1 MKGYAMLIGSITGLV
16 IARHWIGGLIGGLIG
31 WLIDSGFFR
40 LAATGVVR
48 GRDPHAPMA
57 ALFALL
63 GRLAKIDGRVDETEI
78 AVCEQLIRRLGLDSD
93 GRRIAVESF
102 QNGKQLDFD
111 LTMAYA
117 ELRTGRQHAPLFLDV
132 FIDMALADGRI
143 DPEER
148 RLLGKFAWMLGVRES
163 ALELLLRRRGGPRRT
178 GSAGGASTAA
188 RSDPYA
194 VLGVERTAS
203 DADVRHTF
211 RKLVSQHHPDK
222 LVAKGSPPEMVK
234 LAQQRTQEILA
245 AYEDIKTAR
254 GMKS

>member
-1 MKGYAMLIGSITGLV
+1 MKGYATIIGAVAGLA
-16 IARHWIGGLIGGLIG
+16 IARHWIGALVGGVIG
-31 WLIDSGFFR
+31 WLVDSGFFK
-40 LAATGVVR
+40 LAAAGITR

-57 ALFALL
+57 ALFVLL
-63 GRLAKIDGRVDETEI
+63 GRLAKIDGRVDEAEI
-78 AVCEQLIRRLGLDSD
+78 AVCEQLIKRLGLDND

-102 QNGKQLDFD
+102 QQGKRLETD

-163 ALELLLRRRGGPRRT
+163 ALELLLRRRGGAGR
-178 GSAGGASTAA
+178 SAGAAGATTS
-188 RSDPYA
+188 RRGDPYA
-194 VLGVERTAS
+194 VLGVERSAS
-203 DADVRHTF
+203 DADIRHAF
-211 RKLVSQHHPDK
+211 RKLVSRHHPDK
-222 LVAKGSPPEMVK
+222 LAAKGSPPEMVK

-245 AYEDIKTAR
+245 AYEEIKAAR
-254 GMKS
+254 GIKG